1 MDESK
6 LGTAFTLKLL
16 DVIVCLRISQFS
28 RHFGRRSLTTPRTYI
43 VDCPTQLTL
52 LTWICQL
59 GSLTNTS
66 EKYDRAKQGKL
77 RPRNLKT

>member
-28 RHFGRRSLTTPRTYI
+28 SHFGRRSLTTLRTYI

-52 LTWICQL
+52 VTWICQL
-59 GSLTNTS
+59 CFMTNTS
-66 EKYDRAKQGKL
+66 EKYDRTQQENL
-77 RPRNLKT
+77 RPRTLKT

>member
-28 RHFGRRSLTTPRTYI
+28 SHSGRRSLTTPRTYI

-59 GSLTNTS
+59 RSITNTS
-66 EKYDRAKQGKL
+66 EKYDRTEQGNL
-77 RPRNLKT
+77 RLRTLKT